1 MAAAGQRLPRSDRLA
16 VTEDLSYVEIWEA
29 SGMRVVPLREAPAIV
44 GKSDTSS
51 IRITSDDSLSRT
63 HAAFE
68 RVGSVWCVRDLGSKN
83 GTTVNGGSVTGQQAL
98 HDGDEIRLSRTR
110 LVFRSPA
117 ESADQSAT
125 RAGLA
130 PPEVTRRERDVLVA
144 LCRPLLEGGAFR
156 EPADT
161 REIARSLVVTEGA
174 VKQHLLHLYDKF
186 AIYGTS
192 ERRRLQLANEALARG
207 AVRVSD
213 LA

>member
-1 MAAAGQRLPRSDRLA
+1 M
-16 VTEDLSYVEIWEA
+16 TENLSYIEIWEV
-29 SGMRVVPLREAPAIV
+29 SGMRLVPLRDDPVIV

-68 RVGSVWCVRDLGSKN
+68 RLGSIWCVRDLGSKN
-83 GTTVNGGSVTGQQAL
+83 GTLVNGGSVTGQQAL

-110 LVFRSPA
+110 LVFRSSQ
-117 ESADQSAT
+117 ESADLSAT
-125 RAGLA
+125 RAGAA
-130 PPEVTRRERDVLVA
+130 PPEVTRRERDVLIA
-144 LCRPLLEGGAFR
+144 LCRPLLEGGVFR

-161 REIARSLVVTEGA
+161 REIARSLVVSEGA

-186 AIYGTS
+186 AIYGTT
-192 ERRRLQLANEALARG
+192 ERRRVQLANEALARG

-213 LA
+213 LT